1 MPRLDTFNTQNLSNL
16 AWGFA
21 QMMPEAASTRR
32 LFHALATTSMDKM
45 DYFNERYL
53 SNLSWSMAVIGS
65 FPPDVFT
72 SIFRRVNDQQTE
84 RLSAAEHAQY
94 FTADLAFR
102 LHAPAQAKAC
112 GLARGLRKK
121 FAAAVAALYPATGG
135 PLNDLQETLSRLG
148 VAHQARVN
156 SGHGYLLDVAVLPLD
171 RRLVIE
177 LDGPTR
183 FLHQNRR
190 PTGWTVLK
198 RRLLRLMGWT
208 VIAILW
214 WEWREQ
220 KTLNARMGF
229 IKARMAPY
237 FKPKGSPM
245 RVSVVV
251 TTAPPPPSITV
262 PKGPA
267 AQSST
272 AGDLSETTAT

>member
-1 MPRLDTFNTQNLSNL
+1 
-16 AWGFA
+16 
-21 QMMPEAASTRR
+21 
-32 LFHALATTSMDKM
+32 
-45 DYFNERYL
+45 
-53 SNLSWSMAVIGS
+53 MAVIGS

-94 FTADLAFR
+94 FTVDLTFR

-148 VAHQARVN
+148 VAHQDRVN
-156 SGHGYLLDVAVLPLD
+156 SGHGYLLHVAVLPLD

-198 RRLLRLMGWT
+198 RRSLRDDCDLKLDRFAQF
-208 VIAILW
+208 VALH
-214 WEWREQ
+214 
-220 KTLNARMGF
+220 
-229 IKARMAPY
+229 
-237 FKPKGSPM
+237 
-245 RVSVVV
+245 
-251 TTAPPPPSITV
+251 PPTQWPTEPNSS
-262 PKGPA
+262 A
-267 AQSST
+267 CAQRLQSSFRRLYGF
-272 AGDLSETTAT
+272 AVSMK